1 MLAFAEQDRGS
12 ALCNRDGCLRY
23 RLPELGI
30 MAEKDA
36 RSVPALL
43 ARTLPSF
50 ERKPLMSF
58 ARMASVSLRGERDA
72 EQIEG
77 AALGLGGG
85 GKDGGEAIAPKADD
99 IAGERGEIAKQGMEA
114 VHREWFAIC

>member
-1 MLAFAEQDRGS
+1 
-12 ALCNRDGCLRY
+12 
-23 RLPELGI
+23 
-30 MAEKDA
+30 
-36 RSVPALL
+36 
-43 ARTLPSF
+43 
-50 ERKPLMSF
+50 
-58 ARMASVSLRGERDA
+58 MASVCLRGERDA

-114 VHREWFAIC
+114 VHREWFAICRVSALRTALRCAAGEGSALATGEMRCASRAAGSGSSNSIGARLRRMCHCR